1 MTPGKREMEK
11 TPARTAGPTA
21 SEPDFRC
28 IRLLVLDVDGVL
40 TDGRIILDSEGREVK
55 QFCVR
60 DGSAVKWLIRA
71 GVQVAWLSGRSSP
84 VVARRAQELGVEEV
98 VQGAKQKLP
107 AFRALLRRTGCRA
120 EEVCYLGD
128 DLPDIPVL
136 RQAGLACAVADAPEE
151 VKAVCQVVTRA
162 LGGRGAV
169 REVAERILR
178 ARGAWNELLARY
190 LRP

>member
-1 MTPGKREMEK
+1 MTRRRRQTLGSGTQPN
-11 TPARTAGPTA
+11 
-21 SEPDFRC
+21 FRHV
-28 IRLLVLDVDGVL
+28 RLLVLDVDGVL
-40 TDGRIILDSEGREVK
+40 TDGRIILDSEGQETK
-55 QFCVR
+55 QFYVR
-60 DGSAVKWLIRA
+60 DGSAIKWLIRA
-71 GVQVAWLSGRSSP
+71 GVEVAWLSGRSSP
-84 VVARRAQELGVEEV
+84 VVARRAQELGVEKV

-107 AFRALLRRTGCRA
+107 AFRALLRRTDCRA

-136 RQAGLACAVADAPEE
+136 REAGIACAVADAPAE

-162 LGGRGAV
+162 AGGRGAV

-178 ARGAWNELLARY
+178 ARGAWNRLLARY